1 VIFIRLPLVNA
12 RGFVLCLSLMTKK
25 STTLANEAKA
35 RRTLFRTF
43 LGVIAVEIILLIR
56 IFGDDTWQGIDYVSV
71 GLFYLV
77 GFVGSIAIIILF
89 IKYLRVKYQT
99 IKR

>member
-1 VIFIRLPLVNA
+1 
-12 RGFVLCLSLMTKK
+12 MTKK
-25 STTLANEAKA
+25 PTSLANETKA
-35 RRTLFRTF
+35 RRLLFRTV
-43 LGVIAVEIILLIR
+43 LGVIAIEIILLIR